1 MALEVGDRHIV
12 GAKPSNAFAGDERWP
27 CGRCGRS
34 FPRSATWVVKY
45 LHDDGDPFTFIVC
58 PDCGE
63 ELDPV
68 SVVIDLA
75 ALDELRDEADLSEL
89 ESLVSLVEELR
100 DDKSA
105 HTQLALRWMDLDVI
119 ASAKQMTVP
128 EFVMYLEQQG
138 VIQGR
143 RTARRKRPRT

>member
-1 MALEVGDRHIV
+1 MALEIGDRGIV
-12 GAKPSNAFAGDERWP
+12 GANPANMFEGNEPWP

-75 ALDELRDEADLSEL
+75 ALDELRDEAELSEL

-100 DDKSA
+100 EEPD
-105 HTQLALRWMDLDVI
+105 HGQLAMRWMDLAVV
-119 ASAKQMTVP
+119 ASAKQMSVP
-128 EFVMYLEQQG
+128 QLVLYLEERG
-138 VIQGR
+138 IILR
-143 RTARRKRPRT
+143 RSWSRSADDA